1 MKKILLVALL
11 AGCGLMASD
20 NVPYIG
26 FSVGNAELKTSVGI
40 GDFESKHDDTHYTA
54 TLGQYIGDN
63 GRVSISYTY
72 VEPTGNV
79 ENSDSASLAFDFI
92 VPVIDDTL
100 ALYVGPVVGYTRL
113 EEESAGMKLDLSGM
127 HYGVQAGAIV
137 RIIDNIE
144 IEGGYRYLVEEG
156 EDSILG
162 VDMSADNL
170 RMLYVGVNFRF

>member
-11 AGCGLMASD
+11 AGSGLMASA

-26 FSVGNAELKTSVGI
+26 FSVGNAELKTSVGV

-54 TLGQYIGDN
+54 TLGQYIDDN

-72 VEPTGNV
+72 VDPTGNV
-79 ENSDSASLAFDFI
+79 ENSDSVSLAFDFI
-92 VPVIDDTL
+92 APIMDNTV
-100 ALYVGPVVGYTRL
+100 ALYVGPVIGYTHL
-113 EEESAGMKLDLSGM
+113 EEESAGVKLDLSGM

-156 EDSILG
+156 EDTVLG
-162 VDMSADNL
+162 VDVSADNL